1 MWLFYT
7 HQNRLSPVFLLENR
21 RKKAARDVSAPAFSL
36 LSFRLLAIAPKPPP
50 EGGKGPR
57 ASGESHRN
65 ASLRT
70 QKPQGERG
78 RGREFQ
84 NMKKSKK
91 LAILGLSAATAAA
104 AATGAVSSFAWFAS
118 STTVEASGM
127 KIKATS
133 NNVFLQ
139 IRNSNTTA
147 WNNTDPF
154 TSAGA
159 ALDVATVSPAAVVNS
174 ITSGGASTEA
184 YTGGMAVWTTTTSN
198 DQNSATKGDAMTY
211 KDISST
217 ANPADVQAATG
228 YTLKNTFT
236 LRLRPTYKDS
246 TNLADTQPKSGPLTA
261 AVDWNGTA
269 PVFENDPIAKA
280 VSVLVYTGT
289 KGELFTVGDDGKFAR
304 TADTS
309 SVNLVESME
318 AGIEDKN
325 VTCSVYVFFN
335 GENENCKTTN
345 IKVGNEYAIKV
356 SFSVAEE

>member
-1 MWLFYT
+1 
-7 HQNRLSPVFLLENR
+7 
-21 RKKAARDVSAPAFSL
+21 
-36 LSFRLLAIAPKPPP
+36 
-50 EGGKGPR
+50 
-57 ASGESHRN
+57 
-65 ASLRT
+65 
-70 QKPQGERG
+70 
-78 RGREFQ
+78 
-84 NMKKSKK
+84 MKKSKK
-91 LAILGLSAATAAA
+91 LAILGLSAATAAV

-159 ALDVATVSPAAVVNS
+159 ALEVATVSPAAVVNS
-174 ITSGGASTEA
+174 IGTDEKSTVA
-184 YTGGMAVWTTTTSN
+184 YTGGEAVWTTTTSD
-198 DQNSATKGDAMTY
+198 DQDSATKGDAMKY
-211 KDISST
+211 KDITST
-217 ANPADVQAATG
+217 ANPADVKAATG

-246 TNLADTQPKSGPLTA
+246 TNLADTQPTSGPLTA

-269 PVFENDPIAKA
+269 PSFDKDPIAKA

-304 TADTS
+304 TTGTS

-318 AGIEDKN
+318 AGEEDKN
-325 VTCSVYVFFN
+325 VTCYVYVFFD

-345 IKVGNEYAIKV
+345 IKVDNEYAIKV
-356 SFSVAEE
+356 SFSVTED